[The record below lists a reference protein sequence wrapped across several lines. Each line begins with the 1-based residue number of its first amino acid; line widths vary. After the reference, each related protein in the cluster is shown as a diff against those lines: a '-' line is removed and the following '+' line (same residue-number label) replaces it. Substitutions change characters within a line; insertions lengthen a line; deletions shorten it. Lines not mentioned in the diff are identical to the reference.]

1 MTMKNPTK
9 IHLAATAAS
18 LTLAALAL
26 AAPADAAGVKAGV
39 LNCDVAG
46 GWGFVLGSSKQ
57 LHCTFSPVSGD
68 VEHYTGAVSKFGV
81 DLGYTRGGVIIWE
94 VVAPNAASGRGA
106 LQGSYAGATASGSV
120 GVGAGAHVL
129 VGGFHRSIALQPISI
144 TGESGLNVAAG
155 IGAIHLKHVG

>member
-1 MTMKNPTK
+1 MTMKSLTK
-9 IHLAATAAS
+9 IHLAAAAAS
-18 LTLAALAL
+18 LSLASVALT
-26 AAPADAAGVKAGV
+26 APADAAGVKIGV

-46 GWGFVLGSSKQ
+46 GWGFVLGSSKE

-68 VEHYTGAVSKFGV
+68 VEHYTGAISKFGIDV
-81 DLGYTRGGVIIWE
+81 GYTRGGVIIWE
-94 VVAPNAASGRGA
+94 VVAPNVDSGRGA
-106 LQGSYAGATASGSV
+106 LQGSYAGVTASGSV

-155 IGAIHLKHVG
+155 IGAITLKHAR

>member
-1 MTMKNPTK
+1 MTMKSLTK
-9 IHLAATAAS
+9 IHLAAAVAS
-18 LTLAALAL
+18 LSLATVALT
-26 AAPADAAGVKAGV
+26 APADAAGVKIGV

-46 GWGFVLGSSKQ
+46 GWGFVLGSSKE

-81 DLGYTRGGVIIWE
+81 DIGYTRGGVIIWE
-94 VVAPNAASGRGA
+94 VVAPNVESGRGA
-106 LQGSYAGATASGSV
+106 LQGSYAGVTASGSV

-129 VGGFHRSIALQPISI
+129 VGGFHKSIGLQPISI

-155 IGAIHLKHVG
+155 IGAINLKHVR

>member
-1 MTMKNPTK
+1 MTMKSLTK
-9 IHLAATAAS
+9 IHLAAAVAS
-18 LTLAALAL
+18 LSLATVAL
-26 AAPADAAGVKAGV
+26 AAPAEAAGVKIGV

-46 GWGFVLGSSKQ
+46 GWGFVLGSSKE

-81 DLGYTRGGVIIWE
+81 DIGYTRGGVIIWE
-94 VVAPNAASGRGA
+94 VVAPNVESGRGA
-106 LQGSYAGATASGSV
+106 LQGSYAGVTASGSV

-129 VGGFHRSIALQPISI
+129 VGGFHKSIGLQPISI

-155 IGAIHLKHVG
+155 IGAINLKHVR